1 MHAKRSCRIPCTM
14 TWLIRALIIV
24 AFSISLSAQA
34 STFTETLNFQAIDQ
48 SMWGAG
54 GLSVGFDYSGEYGFN
69 VPILDVY
76 AYVGYSIGA
85 STGQVSAQFKGDLT
99 ADYAPTLASPGTT
112 NINLSYQGQAFELIW
127 ETICIGDTCFQFP
140 VGFIP
145 PGGGLS
151 STLGAHAQLTSSLGN
166 VGPDLTLDIGEI
178 FTPQLDQ
185 TVSGSDSEPNVVQV
199 AVVDIYVGSAGVS
212 MGVTQ
217 TDYFTANSIDG
228 FLDYT
233 LEGSGI
239 INSTPFTLDTNGGLS
254 LPVSLTEPGTW
265 DFWFVN
271 QTLDNTFHTSLDM
284 DLGLYV
290 DYFIDTANYNLLS
303 IPVYSGDPFSLAFNS
318 ITNPNGFSI
327 LVNESTVPEPT
338 TMLLLGSG
346 LIGLAGYGRK
356 KLFKK

>member
-1 MHAKRSCRIPCTM
+1 
-14 TWLIRALIIV
+14 
-24 AFSISLSAQA
+24 
-34 STFTETLNFQAIDQ
+34 
-48 SMWGAG
+48 
-54 GLSVGFDYSGEYGFN
+54 
-69 VPILDVY
+69 
-76 AYVGYSIGA
+76 
-85 STGQVSAQFKGDLT
+85 
-99 ADYAPTLASPGTT
+99 
-112 NINLSYQGQAFELIW
+112 
-127 ETICIGDTCFQFP
+127 
-140 VGFIP
+140 
-145 PGGGLS
+145 
-151 STLGAHAQLTSSLGN
+151 LTSSLGDL
-166 VGPDLTLDIGEI
+166 GPDLQLDINQS
-178 FTPQLDQ
+178 FVPQLDQ
-185 TVSGSDSEPNVVQV
+185 AVSHSDSEPNVVQIP
-199 AVVDIYVGSAGVS
+199 VVDIYVGSAGVS

-217 TDYFTANSIDG
+217 TDYFTATAING
-228 FLDYT
+228 FLNYT

-239 INSTPFTLDTNGGLS
+239 INSTPFTLATNGGLG

-346 LIGLAGYGRK
+346 LLGLWGFRRRFRK
-356 KLFKK
+356 

>member
-1 MHAKRSCRIPCTM
+1 MI
-14 TWLIRALIIV
+14 WLVRAVIIV
-24 AFSISLSAQA
+24 AFSISLPAQA
-34 STFTETLNFQAIDQ
+34 SLFTETLNFNVTDQ
-48 SMWGAG
+48 SMWGAD
-54 GLSVGFDYSGEYGFN
+54 GLSVGFDYSDEYGFTVPLLN
-69 VPILDVY
+69 VD

-85 STGQVSAQFKGDLT
+85 SSGQVSAQFKGDLT
-99 ADYAPTLASPGTT
+99 ANYAPTLASPGTT

-127 ETICIGDTCFQFP
+127 ETVCLPIVGCHDIP
-140 VGFIP
+140 IGFIP
-145 PGGGLS
+145 PGGWLS

-166 VGPDLTLDIGEI
+166 IGPDLTLDIGQL

-185 TVSGSDSEPNVVQV
+185 TVSGSDSEPNVAQIP
-199 AVVDIYVGSAGVS
+199 VVDIYVGSAGVS

-217 TDYFTANSIDG
+217 TDYFTATAIDG
-228 FLDYT
+228 FLNYA

-239 INSTPFTLDTNGGLS
+239 INSTPFTLATNGGLS
-254 LPVSLTEPGTW
+254 LPVSLTDPGTW

-290 DYFIDTANYNLLS
+290 DYFFDTDNYNLLS